1 MGDKGGCNVSA
12 KEMGELAPHKSQE
25 QEVPCGPVV
34 INPPVNAG
42 DMGWTPGVG
51 TKIPCREATK
61 ATCCPRESVHHNE
74 RFHMT
79 QW

>member
-1 MGDKGGCNVSA
+1 MPKKWENWPHTKA
-12 KEMGELAPHKSQE
+12 KSREFPG
-25 QEVPCGPVV
+25 GPVV

-51 TKIPCREATK
+51 TKIPHAARQLRSRAT
-61 ATCCPRESVHHNE
+61 TRESVHCNE

-79 QW
+79 Q